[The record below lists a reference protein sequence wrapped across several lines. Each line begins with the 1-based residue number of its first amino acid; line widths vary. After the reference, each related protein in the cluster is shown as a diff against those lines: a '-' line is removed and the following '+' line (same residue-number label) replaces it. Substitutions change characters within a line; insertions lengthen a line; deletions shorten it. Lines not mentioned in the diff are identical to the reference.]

1 MKVASII
8 EYDGSKY
15 HGFQYQMELS
25 TIQGELENSI
35 EKLTGEKVRV
45 SGAGRTDAGVH
56 ASGQVITFN
65 LKSTADFA
73 SIAGGINHYLP
84 DDIALKS
91 TYRVEDMFDPRRDAF
106 SRIYRYKIWNSSVR
120 TPLMRGVTAQIRGDL
135 DLVAMKKGADIYL
148 GTHDFAKF
156 SSPLS
161 MDGASTVRR
170 IISSVI
176 SQKGNI
182 IEYRVEGNAFLPHQ
196 VRRMVGALVDVGR
209 KMISTED
216 LTRMIDCNS
225 DKIAHSVPPQGL
237 NLEEVRYDGF
247 PPLKQNLSCLA

>member
-1 MKVASII
+1 MLYLKLIFKLIERKILFIYSLFHLSFSII
-8 EYDGSKY
+8 KY
-15 HGFQYQMELS
+15 K
-25 TIQGELENSI
+25 N
-35 EKLTGEKVRV
+35 
-45 SGAGRTDAGVH
+45 
-56 ASGQVITFN
+56 
-65 LKSTADFA
+65 
-73 SIAGGINHYLP
+73 
-84 DDIALKS
+84 
-91 TYRVEDMFDPRRDAF
+91 
-106 SRIYRYKIWNSSVR
+106 
-120 TPLMRGVTAQIRGDL
+120 
-135 DLVAMKKGADIYL
+135 
-148 GTHDFAKF
+148 HDFAKF

-176 SQKGNI
+176 SQEGNI

-216 LTRMIDCNS
+216 LTRMINCNS
-225 DKIAHSVPPQGL
+225 DKIAHSLPPQGL